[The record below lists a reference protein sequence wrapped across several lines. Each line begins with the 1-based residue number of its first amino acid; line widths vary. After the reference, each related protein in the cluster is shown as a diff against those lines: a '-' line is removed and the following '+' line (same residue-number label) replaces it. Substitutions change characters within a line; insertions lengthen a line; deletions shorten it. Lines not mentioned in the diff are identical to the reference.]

1 MKKSQASLTS
11 EGIAIARLFESE
23 KPADERICYDPYAR
37 KLISPVFYW
46 IGKLFAD
53 YGERKGPGVIGFLVA
68 RCRYIDD
75 ALQEC
80 LQAGLEQLIVL
91 GAGLDSRAYRFEA
104 LKQKV
109 KIFEVDHPATQ
120 AVKVKKIKTLFGE
133 LPSHVNY
140 VPIDFNEESF
150 QKLFDFGY
158 EPKLKTLFICEGVVM
173 YLRPQ
178 AVDQTL
184 AFIRQNSAS
193 GSSVIFDYIY
203 SSALTASH
211 KRREVIKMQVSG
223 RFTGEGLNFALE
235 EGKLKEFLNQRGFSQ
250 VQEITSVDLH
260 RQYFHGV
267 NQNRVI
273 GDIYAIA
280 RARVA

>member
-1 MKKSQASLTS
+1 MKKSRASLTS
-11 EGIAIARLFESE
+11 EGIAIARLLESE
-23 KPADERICYDPYAR
+23 KPAGERICYDPFAR

-46 IGKLFAD
+46 IGRLFAD
-53 YGERKGPGVIGFLVA
+53 YEERKGPGVIGFLVA

-75 ALQEC
+75 TLKEC
-80 LQAGLEQLIVL
+80 LQAGLEQLVIL

-104 LKQKV
+104 LKQGV

-120 AVKVKKIKTLFGE
+120 AVKVKKIMALFGE

-140 VPIDFNEESF
+140 VPIDFNEESL

-158 EPKLKTLFICEGVVM
+158 ERKLKTIFIWEGVVM
-173 YLRPQ
+173 YLSPQ
-178 AVDQTL
+178 AADQTL

-223 RFTGEGLNFALE
+223 RFTGEGLNFTLE
-235 EGKLKEFLNQRGFSQ
+235 EGKLKAYLHQRGFSQ
-250 VQEITSVDLH
+250 VQEITSADLH
-260 RQYFHGV
+260 RLYFRGV
-267 NQNRVI
+267 NENRVI

-280 RARVA
+280 RAKVP